1 MKHRSEIVLV
11 GPMRVGKSSTATI
24 LSERLNKPIINLD
37 NLRGEFAEQTK
48 IDVVFYRKLL
58 DEGKLCRYYEES
70 RAFELK
76 LVNFVLNEHS
86 NCIFDFGGGNAS
98 YESEEHI
105 FCLQEMLAPFH
116 NSFLLLPSNDLIDS
130 MMTLNRRS
138 MDRPPK
144 FLPLSEEQLN
154 FNNKILT
161 FHYAHSV
168 AKHIILNEHTS
179 IEETA
184 NTIEEKLTIN

>member
-1 MKHRSEIVLV
+1 
-11 GPMRVGKSSTATI
+11 MRVGKSSTAKI

-37 NLRGEFAEQTK
+37 NLRRTFSEQEKINVDEFREL
-48 IDVVFYRKLL
+48 IDTGQICK
-58 DEGKLCRYYEES
+58 YYETS

-76 LVNFVLNEHS
+76 LVNFVINEHCD
-86 NCIFDFGGGNAS
+86 CIFDFGGGNAS
-98 YESEEHI
+98 YESDEHT
-105 FCLQEMLAPFH
+105 LRLKEMLAPFN

-138 MDRPPK
+138 INRPPK
-144 FLPLSEEQLN
+144 FQPLSEEQLK

-161 FHYAHSV
+161 FHFAHSI
-168 AKHIILNEHTS
+168 AKHRILNEHMS

-184 NTIEEKLTIN
+184 NTILEKLTFN